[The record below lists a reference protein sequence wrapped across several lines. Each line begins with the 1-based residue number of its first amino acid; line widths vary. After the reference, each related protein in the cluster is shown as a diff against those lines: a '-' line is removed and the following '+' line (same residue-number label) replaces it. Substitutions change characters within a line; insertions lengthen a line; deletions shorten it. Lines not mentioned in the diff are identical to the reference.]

1 MTIKRLEQYRSI
13 KRQIDDYEKNN
24 DISYI
29 NGVDTTKP
37 AVQSNKISDT
47 TANNAIKKCQQIS
60 KKEYAELCNEF
71 NMLNNYI
78 FGIEDVITR
87 EIAKLKFINGNSF
100 EVIAEKMNYS
110 RAGVYKRLKN
120 YIKNH
125 KEQTK
130 YIEVNK

>member
-1 MTIKRLEQYRSI
+1 MTYKRLELYRSI
-13 KRQIDDYEKNN
+13 KRQIENFEKNN

-29 NGVDTTKP
+29 NGIDPTKP
-37 AVQSNKISDT
+37 AIQNNKISDT
-47 TANNAIKKCQQIS
+47 TANNAIKKCQQMS
-60 KKEYAELCNEF
+60 ESEYIELCNEF
-71 NMLNNYI
+71 NTLNGYI

-110 RAGVYKRLKN
+110 KAGVYKRLKN

-125 KEQTK
+125 KE
-130 YIEVNK
+130 